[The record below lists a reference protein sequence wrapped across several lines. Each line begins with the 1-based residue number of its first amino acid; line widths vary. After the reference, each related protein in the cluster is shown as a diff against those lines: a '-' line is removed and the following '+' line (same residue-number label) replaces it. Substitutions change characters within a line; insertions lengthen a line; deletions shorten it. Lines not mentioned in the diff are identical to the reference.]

1 MVGPRQEAQAGLFSE
16 ISLDDHDPQDH
27 LLRSID
33 RLSNLSLIRWHL
45 ADFYCHT
52 GRASIVPELLTLP
65 LRMLHLAKGRS

>member
-33 RLSNLSLIRWHL
+33 RLSNLSRIRWHL

-52 GRASIVPELLTLP
+52 GRASIAPELLTLP

>member
-16 ISLDDHDPQDH
+16 ISLDDHDRQDH

-33 RLSNLSLIRWHL
+33 RLSNLSCIRWHL

-52 GRASIVPELLTLP
+52 CRASIAPELLTLP

>member
-52 GRASIVPELLTLP
+52 GRASIVPELLTPP